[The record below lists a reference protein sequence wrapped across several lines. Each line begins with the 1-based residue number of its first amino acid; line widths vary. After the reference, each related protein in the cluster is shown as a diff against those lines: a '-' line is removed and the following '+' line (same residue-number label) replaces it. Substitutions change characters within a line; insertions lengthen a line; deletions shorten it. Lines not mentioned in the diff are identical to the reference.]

1 MPPTP
6 TPNNNRLLTD
16 EDVQAITD
24 ALEQRVVE
32 RFYGDLGKGVWTL
45 VWRAIVLGILAVAVY
60 GSTKG
65 FK

>member
-1 MPPTP
+1 MPPDP
-6 TPNNNRLLTD
+6 NNRLLTD

-45 VWRAIVLGILAVAVY
+45 VWRPIVLGILAVAVY

>member
-1 MPPTP
+1 MPPDP
-6 TPNNNRLLTD
+6 NNRLLTD
-16 EDVQAITD
+16 EDVRAITD